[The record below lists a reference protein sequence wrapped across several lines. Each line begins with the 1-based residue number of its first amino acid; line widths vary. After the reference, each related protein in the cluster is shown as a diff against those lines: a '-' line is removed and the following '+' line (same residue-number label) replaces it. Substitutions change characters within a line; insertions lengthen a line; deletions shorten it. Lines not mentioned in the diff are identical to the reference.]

1 MESGFI
7 LDSNIAVY
15 LLQGL
20 LTKNASLFLR
30 KVLKQKAQL
39 SLISKIEL
47 LCWDEESSLIENFI
61 DDSIILPISDEIVV
75 KTIEIRRKYK
85 TKLPD
90 AIIAATAII
99 YNCKLITGNENDF
112 RKIEELSFINPF
124 KS

>member
-99 YNCKLITGNENDF
+99 YNCKLITRNENDF

>member
-20 LTKNASLFLR
+20 LTKNVSLFLR
-30 KVLKQKAQL
+30 KVLKQIAQL

-85 TKLPD
+85 IKLPD

>member
-30 KVLKQKAQL
+30 KVLKQIAQL

-99 YNCKLITGNENDF
+99 YNCKLITRNENDF

>member
-30 KVLKQKAQL
+30 KVLKQIAQL

-85 TKLPD
+85 IKLPD

-112 RKIEELSFINPF
+112 RKIEELSFINTF

>member
-20 LTKNASLFLR
+20 LTKNVSLFLR
-30 KVLKQKAQL
+30 KVLKQIAQL

>member
-15 LLQGL
+15 LPQGL

-30 KVLKQKAQL
+30 KVLKQIAQL

-112 RKIEELSFINPF
+112 RKIEELSFINTF

>member
-30 KVLKQKAQL
+30 KVLKQIAQL

-85 TKLPD
+85 IKLPD

>member
-30 KVLKQKAQL
+30 KVLKQIAQL

-112 RKIEELSFINPF
+112 RKIEELSFINTF

>member
-30 KVLKQKAQL
+30 KVLKQIAQL